1 MREFGKDRLEYR
13 HFLGDGEE
21 HGYAAAY
28 EVYRLSGVFI
38 REVFGVDPGQTEEGV
53 TTVYFF
59 PGQSHCFDSDG
70 TETELP
76 RIGGGDVCV
85 LRAGE
90 ADERCLRV
98 AEAGYFLTRRGVGH
112 IRLRLR

>member
-1 MREFGKDRLEYR
+1 MRQFGKDRLEYR

-28 EVYRLSGVFI
+28 AVYELTGVFI

-59 PGQSHCFDSDG
+59 PGRSRCVDASG
-70 TETELP
+70 TKTELP

-85 LRAGE
+85 LRAGQ

-98 AEAGYFLTRRGVGH
+98 AEAGYFLTRQGIGH
-112 IRLRLR
+112 VRLRLR